1 MSDAASVT
9 FEGVSKHYRG
19 SLAYHSLREDLQG
32 GLARLLRREDRERD
46 VVRALDDVSFE
57 VLQGQSFAII
67 GENGAGK
74 STALKIATRI
84 TYPTAGTVRV
94 RGRVGALVEVGTGLH
109 PELTGRENIE
119 LFGTILGHT
128 RRDIARH
135 FDAIV
140 EFAGIAK
147 ALDQPVKQY
156 SSGMEL
162 RLGFSVAAHLEPDVL
177 LVDEAIAVGDA
188 GFHYRCVERMS
199 ELVRE
204 GRTLVFVSHDMPAIE
219 ALCRR
224 AIWLRNGVIYRD
236 GPAAGVVR
244 DYLLDIQER
253 RVAGDQSA
261 AVGSDELQI
270 TRVSVH
276 DAHGREVDAVPQG
289 ESMTVRL
296 HYRTEGPI
304 VRPGFTVGLGDGRL
318 ECFTM
323 ASMLIDGDVPDVI
336 CGEGYVD
343 CTFARLP
350 LQPKTYEVWA
360 SILGGSGYGDLLT
373 WQRLRMFRVVA
384 EGQQGDGPG
393 SVVYSLRDAPVKLP
407 YRWSVE
413 GATTAGPVHNA
424 DLLEEPTPI
433 EKAMELLESAQRQLT
448 NLQLGSPDERDGSAD
463 TTGLERALRKSAKTL
478 SEIRRA
484 DQRQGRVASIG
495 NGNGRNGQRSR
506 A

>member
-1 MSDAASVT
+1 MSEPSIS

-19 SLAYHSLREDLQG
+19 SFAYHSLREDFTSG
-32 GLARLLRREDRERD
+32 VARFLRRQPRRERD
-46 VVRALDDVSFE
+46 VVKALDDVSLE
-57 VLQGQSFAII
+57 VAQGQSFAII

-109 PELTGRENIE
+109 PELTGRENVE

-199 ELVRE
+199 ELVHE

-219 ALCRR
+219 ALCTR
-224 AIWLRNGVIYRD
+224 AIWLRHGVIHRD
-236 GPAAGVVR
+236 GAASDVVR
-244 DYLLDIQER
+244 DYLLDLQER
-253 RVAGDQSA
+253 RIAADASVAI
-261 AVGSDELQI
+261 GSDELQI
-270 TRVSVH
+270 TKVSVL
-276 DAHGREVDAVPQG
+276 DATGREVDAVPQG
-289 ESMTVRL
+289 SPATIRL
-296 HYRTEGPI
+296 HYRTERPI
-304 VRPGFTVGLGDGRL
+304 LRPGFSIGLGDGRL
-318 ECFTM
+318 ECFAM
-323 ASMLIDGDVPDVI
+323 ASMLIDGDVPEVI
-336 CGEGYVD
+336 CGDGHVD
-343 CTFARLP
+343 CTFVRLP
-350 LQPKTYEVWA
+350 LQPKTYEIWA
-360 SILGGSGYGDLLT
+360 SILGGAGYGDLLT
-373 WQRLRMFRVVA
+373 WQRLRLFQVVA
-384 EGQQGDGPG
+384 EGRQGTGAG

-407 YRWSVE
+407 YRWSVDDAGA
-413 GATTAGPVHNA
+413 GATIRNA
-424 DLLEEPTPI
+424 DLFDEPTPVDQ
-433 EKAMELLESAQRQLT
+433 AVELLQTARSRLLHVQGGGDDLDA
-448 NLQLGSPDERDGSAD
+448 DWD
-463 TTGLERALRKSAKTL
+463 TTPLERALRKSAKAL
-478 SEIRRA
+478 SERRRTA
-484 DQRQGRVASIG
+484 REPAMRAGAGRG
-495 NGNGRNGQRSR
+495 NGQRSR